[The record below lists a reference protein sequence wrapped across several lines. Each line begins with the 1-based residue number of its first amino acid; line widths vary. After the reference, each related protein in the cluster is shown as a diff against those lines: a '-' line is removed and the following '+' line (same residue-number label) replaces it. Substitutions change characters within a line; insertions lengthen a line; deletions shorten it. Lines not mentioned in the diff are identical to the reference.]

1 MSHVLDGTLYA
12 ESQHRVFELEHEVM
26 LLKKKLMVV
35 LANDDEDGRQSAK
48 RVIETDTKTESVVMK
63 EQADTIRKLM
73 EQVEFLNH
81 KLA

>member
-1 MSHVLDGTLYA
+1 M
-12 ESQHRVFELEHEVM
+12 
-26 LLKKKLMVV
+26 